1 MEQCPKKLLP
11 DDFIGDRVRETIRR
25 KHYSFRTE
33 KSYVAWIRRY
43 ILFHKPLVSPSI
55 SSGQALSNLT
65 RHPLEMGRAGVE
77 AFLTYLAVNR
87 KVSASTLSF
96 C

>member
-1 MEQCPKKLLP
+1 MEQRLKKLLP

-43 ILFHKPLVSPSI
+43 ILFHNPLVSPSI
-55 SSGQALSNLT
+55 DSAQPLSNLK
-65 RHPLEMGRAGVE
+65 RHPPEMGRAEVDKDS
-77 AFLTYLAVNR
+77 LPIQLVD
-87 KVSASTLSF
+87 
-96 C
+96 